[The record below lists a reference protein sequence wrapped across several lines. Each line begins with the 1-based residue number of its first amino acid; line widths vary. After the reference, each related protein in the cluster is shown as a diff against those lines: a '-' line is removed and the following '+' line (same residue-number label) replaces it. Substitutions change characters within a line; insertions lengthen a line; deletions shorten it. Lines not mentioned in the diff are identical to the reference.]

1 MPKIFGTICNVP
13 VDTVEVTDLLLR
25 STDSNGLVY
34 VRLKRKQEYHGPILF
49 EPARP
54 VFLNRLLSF
63 LKENNPLY
71 RNIVVKT
78 ENIPPYL
85 SSANVIDILCD
96 TLMMAL

>member
-13 VDTVEVTDLLLR
+13 VDIVKVTDLLLR

-63 LKENNPLY
+63 LKENNP
-71 RNIVVKT
+71 
-78 ENIPPYL
+78 
-85 SSANVIDILCD
+85 
-96 TLMMAL
+96 